1 MKLSYLTVIV
11 AFLAS
16 SSIAARAATR
26 WTPKS
31 ADDSEKSISLIYA
44 PSQEIEIEFDDSGT
58 EDVDLEF
65 FGLGIDLG
73 SFYVAGA
80 SVSDWGDEVS
90 DADGFGVQAGFK
102 QEVYS
107 ADALSMDLDIKGLY
121 LDLSSDEVGAEYNEL
136 TAGVVAKYFK
146 EKLVFW
152 GGLDVVLHSDL
163 EADYNYYS
171 ESIDGEADSRINFI
185 IGVGYQT
192 DSFIADA
199 GVGLFGYEGLM
210 LSAGLKF

>member
-1 MKLSYLTVIV
+1 MKFRYFAITV
-11 AFLAS
+11 AFFTAT
-16 SSIAARAATR
+16 AVVTHAATR

-31 ADDSEKSISLIYA
+31 ADNSGNSISLIYA
-44 PSQEIEIEFDDSGT
+44 PSQEIEIEFDDVIT
-58 EDVDLEF
+58 EDLDLEF
-65 FGLGIDLG
+65 YGLGIDLG
-73 SFYVAGA
+73 SFYIAGS

-90 DADGFGVQAGFK
+90 DADGFGIQAGFK

-121 LDLSSDEVGAEYNEL
+121 LDLSSDETDVEYNEV
-136 TAGVVAKYFK
+136 TAGVLAKYTK
-146 EKLVFW
+146 DSLVFW
-152 GGLDVVLHSDL
+152 GGLDAVLHSDL
-163 EADYNYYS
+163 EAESNYS
-171 ESIDGEADSRINFI
+171 SVSVDGEADSRINFI
-185 IGVGYQT
+185 IGVGYHT